1 MNNFNTWEEFFD
13 WYISQI
19 EVHVPEIRKVVELGD
34 KYHDLTPE
42 ERSVMNEAV
51 TKLHAI
57 LHQKVPLTIEEQKDL
72 SFDMK
77 IDFAVPS
84 TVKLVHRPKDLN
96 MTFASWFNR
105 QARRIE
111 IIYPT
116 VTRYLIKFRP
126 VIDAAIKHE
135 MGHILNK
142 DIFLKC
148 DQAHANC
155 LNVAQDVRINA
166 YIQYDHLR
174 MLTACLYTFQ
184 RDLSK
189 VAINVPEELLTKL
202 GMPVEKD
209 LVLDYK
215 TIHTLMHMADKE
227 KLKEIMDA
235 LQNSLLRPVS
245 AKDAQDILD
254 SLNPRP
260 ADQQQ
265 QKQQQGQQPSMPQPQ
280 SPTKDEP
287 FYDEG
292 ALVITKDGKII
303 YQVEKVIK
311 KAPFDY
317 DIEVKEPEIDTIK
330 QVLVAHA
337 TKAQRVP
344 QKTQQVL
351 LNWLDE
357 KGVDIVEFVEELQE
371 TAKLFEEDQAAA

>member
-1 MNNFNTWEEFFD
+1 
-13 WYISQI
+13 
-19 EVHVPEIRKVVELGD
+19 
-34 KYHDLTPE
+34 
-42 ERSVMNEAV
+42 
-51 TKLHAI
+51 
-57 LHQKVPLTIEEQKDL
+57 
-72 SFDMK
+72 
-77 IDFAVPS
+77 
-84 TVKLVHRPKDLN
+84 
-96 MTFASWFNR
+96 
-105 QARRIE
+105 
-111 IIYPT
+111 
-116 VTRYLIKFRP
+116 
-126 VIDAAIKHE
+126 
-135 MGHILNK
+135 
-142 DIFLKC
+142 
-148 DQAHANC
+148 
-155 LNVAQDVRINA
+155 
-166 YIQYDHLR
+166 
-174 MLTACLYTFQ
+174 
-184 RDLSK
+184 
-189 VAINVPEELLTKL
+189 
-202 GMPVEKD
+202 
-209 LVLDYK
+209 
-215 TIHTLMHMADKE
+215 MHMADKE